1 MTNDYDND
9 DGDGDGNAGCDGK
22 SPIEEILGRVP
33 RYKFVT
39 ELKNLGEIIFFCR
52 EIESV
57 ARSSEFWFSSLLSRP
72 SSTFFPCCYI
82 RFIEK

>member
-22 SPIEEILGRVP
+22 SPIKEILGRVP

-39 ELKNLGEIIFFCR
+39 ELKNLREIIFCLQSKF
-52 EIESV
+52 
-57 ARSSEFWFSSLLSRP
+57 
-72 SSTFFPCCYI
+72 
-82 RFIEK
+82 

>member
-1 MTNDYDND
+1 MTNDYYND
-9 DGDGDGNAGCDGK
+9 DGDGNAGCDGK

-57 ARSSEFWFSSLLSRP
+57 ARSSEFLVLIIVVKTIINFLSLLL
-72 SSTFFPCCYI
+72 Y
-82 RFIEK
+82 